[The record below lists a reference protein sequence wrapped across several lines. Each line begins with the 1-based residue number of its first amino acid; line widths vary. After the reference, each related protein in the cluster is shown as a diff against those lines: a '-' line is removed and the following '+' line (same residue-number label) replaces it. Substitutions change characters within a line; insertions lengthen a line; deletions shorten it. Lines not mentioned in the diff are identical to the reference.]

1 MKAKKV
7 VKNQEQKQKNIKPKI
22 IPKMA
27 IFAVGASYDETDV
40 SGDFIKNNIAGPL
53 WDNLVCPRI
62 TNQFV
67 NSLKVGDI
75 VYIKSYSPRSNDII
89 VKAIG
94 VVKDDGL
101 VTNSSVVRA
110 GRNIK
115 WVVKNNFR
123 IPKPKEKNNVRIL
136 YNTMYPTFYF
146 NEFTN

>member
-1 MKAKKV
+1 M
-7 VKNQEQKQKNIKPKI
+7 
-22 IPKMA
+22 
-27 IFAVGASYDETDV
+27 
-40 SGDFIKNNIAGPL
+40 
-53 WDNLVCPRI
+53 WDNLVAPELH
-62 TNQFV
+62 QFV

-123 IPKPKEKNNVRIL
+123 IPKPKEKNNVRS
-136 YNTMYPTFYF
+136 NTMYE
-146 NEFTN
+146 EFHPEVQKVILDKLFP